1 MNNDVFLDNSFKYK
15 PSCVNIFVKVK
26 QGGLLCMNLEVVKS
40 DSAVAGKIAT
50 AIASSLDG
58 GTNGGAILTDT
69 QTTVAGNTNA
79 QEAIQSMLNGQNK
92 IVQAIS
98 KASSNLQSV
107 AHEFEEAD
115 QATRQLMS
123 AISIPSPT
131 GGK

>member
-1 MNNDVFLDNSFKYK
+1 
-15 PSCVNIFVKVK
+15 
-26 QGGLLCMNLEVVKS
+26 MNLEVVKS
-40 DSAVAGKIAT
+40 DSAVASKIAT

-58 GTNGGAILTDT
+58 SANGGAILTDT

-79 QEAIQSMLNGQNK
+79 QEAIQAMLNGQNK
-92 IVQAIS
+92 IVQAIG

-107 AHEFEEAD
+107 AHEFEAAD
-115 QATRQLMS
+115 QATRQLIS

>member
-1 MNNDVFLDNSFKYK
+1 MN
-15 PSCVNIFVKVK
+15 
-26 QGGLLCMNLEVVKS
+26 MEVVKS

-50 AIASSLDG
+50 AIANSLDG
-58 GTNGGAILTDT
+58 VDGGAILTDT

-92 IVQAIS
+92 IIQAIG

-107 AHEFEEAD
+107 ASEFEAAD

>member
-1 MNNDVFLDNSFKYK
+1 
-15 PSCVNIFVKVK
+15 
-26 QGGLLCMNLEVVKS
+26 MNLEVVKS

-58 GTNGGAILTDT
+58 ATNGGAILTDT

-79 QEAIQSMLNGQNK
+79 QEAIQAMLNGQNK
-92 IVQAIS
+92 IVQAIG

-107 AHEFEEAD
+107 THEFEAAD

-131 GGK
+131 EGK